1 MKAMATVGAKGVGG
15 GEEEWHCDV
24 KGCVQ
29 RVTMLCGAI
38 QGRTTGLYKPG
49 VRWWWFLYLPQEG
62 G

>member
-24 KGCVQ
+24 KGCVR

-49 VRWWWFLYLPQEG
+49 V
-62 G
+62 